1 MADTGTMTLSPA
13 DAMSLLFNRP
23 DVELELDGGGILRIH
38 LISLEGERVPVG
50 GVYIVKSASPPE
62 LWDRIGEAIR

>member
-38 LISLEGERVPVG
+38 LISLRASGQRSRRP
-50 GVYIVKSASPPE
+50 ACPSPP
-62 LWDRIGEAIR
+62 A